1 MPEGQLPEVV
11 DLSFTIALDGG
22 SVRSV
27 FPVPAGQTTLTQILP
42 VIKEFTSGIARHV
55 SEVAARNGKAV
66 SCGPKCGACCRQLV
80 PISSFEAEDLANW
93 IRSLPADQQSGIA
106 TRFQRAL
113 LALQASGVLA
123 QLNPAMFD
131 LSRDEFKELGIAYF
145 SAGVACPFLVDESCS
160 IHPIRPLVCREYMV
174 VSPPE
179 YCAEPGHRRVD
190 GVVLPLQSSRAMIQ
204 LGKRVEGDP
213 QGWLPLVFLFH
224 WMTAGLE
231 AGSFVSGTGQE
242 VLQEFLEM
250 LTQQKSV
257 NAAAVVGV
265 V

>member
-1 MPEGQLPEVV
+1 MPEGQSSEVV
-11 DLSFTIALDGG
+11 DLSFTIALEGG
-22 SVRSV
+22 SIRSV

-42 VIKEFTSGIARHV
+42 IIKEFTSGVVRHV
-55 SEVAARNGKAV
+55 GEVAARNGKPV
-66 SCGPKCGACCRQLV
+66 SCGPQCGACCRQLV

-93 IRSLPADQQSGIA
+93 IRSLPAEQQGRIA
-106 TRFQRAL
+106 MRFQRAL
-113 LALQASGVLA
+113 LALQNNGVLA
-123 QLNPAMFD
+123 QLNPTMFD
-131 LSRDEFKELGIAYF
+131 LSRDDFKQLGLAYF

-160 IHPIRPLVCREYMV
+160 IHLMRPLVCREYIV

-190 GVVLPLQSSRAMIQ
+190 GVVLPLRPSRAMIQ

-224 WMTAGLE
+224 WMTAGLT
-231 AGSFVSGTGQE
+231 AGNFVSGTGQE
-242 VLQEFLEM
+242 VLQTFLET

-257 NAAAVVGV
+257 NAAAAVV
-265 V
+265 